1 MYISLLDY
9 LEEVKKKFYII
20 LITVAIFFLVGFSFN
35 KYKENFYNVSVSTNL
50 IKLTTL
56 TIENLNLRTDT
67 KVAIRWISDEAT
79 NKYAKINKY
88 EFLPMKCESED
99 HFFNCVVSGKM
110 ENNIEDV
117 KNNMS
122 KSVTEAFESYEVYF
136 INLIDSLIK
145 SKEDLYMFV
154 EESEITNID
163 AQIETKNAIQDTIFV
178 KQVFE
183 TTLDEAKREIIN
195 NIVVKKH
202 INIINYTLVLISSL
216 ICSLFIIFIQ
226 MKPKKNH

>member
-1 MYISLLDY
+1 M
-9 LEEVKKKFYII
+9 
-20 LITVAIFFLVGFSFN
+20 
-35 KYKENFYNVSVSTNL
+35 
-50 IKLTTL
+50 
-56 TIENLNLRTDT
+56 RTDT

-79 NKYAKINKY
+79 NKYEKINKY
-88 EFLPMKCESED
+88 EFLPMKCASED

-122 KSVTEAFESYEVYF
+122 KSVTEAFEAYELYF
-136 INLIDSLIK
+136 VNLIDGLIK
-145 SKEDLYMFV
+145 SKEDLHLFV
-154 EESEITNID
+154 EEEITNID
-163 AQIETKNAIQDTIFV
+163 AQIDTKNAIQNAIFV

-195 NIVVKKH
+195 NISVKKH

-226 MKPKKNH
+226 MKPEKKR

>member
-9 LEEVKKKFYII
+9 LEEVRKKFYII
-20 LITVAIFFLVGFSFN
+20 LITIAIFFLVGFSFN
-35 KYKENFYNVSVSTNL
+35 KYKDNFYNVSVSVSL
-50 IKLTTL
+50 IKLSSL

-79 NKYAKINKY
+79 NKYEKINKY
-88 EFLPMKCESED
+88 EFLPMKCASED

-122 KSVTEAFESYEVYF
+122 KSVTEAFEAYELYF
-136 INLIDSLIK
+136 VNLIDGLIK
-145 SKEDLYMFV
+145 SKEDLHLFV

-163 AQIETKNAIQDTIFV
+163 AQIDTKNAIQNAIFV

-195 NIVVKKH
+195 NISVKKH

-226 MKPKKNH
+226 MKPEKKR